1 MCYKFLP
8 NREVCLGDIEQFL
21 DLYTAN
27 TINIHVYEV
36 FCVQGAA
43 HWPQVYISPGTP
55 NHNDRHALY
64 MNCATVTVKIAAMIQ

>member
-27 TINIHVYEV
+27 AINIHVYEV
-36 FCVQGAA
+36 FCIFKGQLIGHKCILVLEHQ
-43 HWPQVYISPGTP
+43 IT
-55 NHNDRHALY
+55 
-64 MNCATVTVKIAAMIQ
+64 MIDMHCT